1 LVNINLG
8 FIEIVLAVVQASLI
22 VFKIVG
28 TWNVSWWI
36 VFIPTYI
43 LIILILIS
51 IAIIGGIVL
60 FAWLLK

>member
-1 LVNINLG
+1 MVNINLG